1 MGDTIKSSAVGEAL
15 GNRELQ
21 PLASPGYCRLSSIVA
36 AKGERIDWI
45 CSSVGLPMH
54 SQIFSSWL
62 SVEVPGKTGL
72 PESISP
78 KMQPS
83 DLVRVTVRVGT
94 RARVRVGARARVRVR
109 VQPSDHISTAL
120 P

>member
-1 MGDTIKSSAVGEAL
+1 
-15 GNRELQ
+15 
-21 PLASPGYCRLSSIVA
+21 
-36 AKGERIDWI
+36 
-45 CSSVGLPMH
+45 MH

-94 RARVRVGARARVRVR
+94 RARVRERPGEGWARVRA
-109 VQPSDHISTAL
+109 DHISTAL

>member
-1 MGDTIKSSAVGEAL
+1 MGVG
-15 GNRELQ
+15 
-21 PLASPGYCRLSSIVA
+21 
-36 AKGERIDWI
+36 
-45 CSSVGLPMH
+45 VG
-54 SQIFSSWL
+54 
-62 SVEVPGKTGL
+62 VGRAGL

-83 DLVRVTVRVGT
+83 DLVRVSARVGART
-94 RARVRVGARARVRVR
+94 RVRVGARARVRVR

>member
-1 MGDTIKSSAVGEAL
+1 M
-15 GNRELQ
+15 
-21 PLASPGYCRLSSIVA
+21 
-36 AKGERIDWI
+36 
-45 CSSVGLPMH
+45 
-54 SQIFSSWL
+54 
-62 SVEVPGKTGL
+62 

-94 RARVRVGARARVRVR
+94 RARVRERPGEGWARVRA
-109 VQPSDHISTAL
+109 DHISTAL